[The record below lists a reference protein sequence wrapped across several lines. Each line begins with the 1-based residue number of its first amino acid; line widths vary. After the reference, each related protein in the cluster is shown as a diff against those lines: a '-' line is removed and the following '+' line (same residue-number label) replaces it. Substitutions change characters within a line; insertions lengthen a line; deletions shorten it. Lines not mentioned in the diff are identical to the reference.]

1 MLRDNCEGR
10 LPEVLKRKN
19 LARWQLSERLP
30 DVVPCKVVRE
40 REEGLIDADLGGPS
54 LQEARGARWRRQ
66 ARRLLHRPG
75 SDRQPVRVPAWVP
88 EEHHG
93 ERSRRAGRQALQY
106 TGRVFLD
113 LSAAARVKA
122 LQAGALLEV
131 HCGEQDH

>member
-1 MLRDNCEGR
+1 MAHLYK
-10 LPEVLKRKN
+10 KRV
-19 LARWQLSERLP
+19 AH
-30 DVVPCKVVRE
+30 
-40 REEGLIDADLGGPS
+40 AGGGK
-54 LQEARGARWRRQ
+54 RGGYRTG
-66 ARRLLHRPG
+66 P
-75 SDRQPVRVPAWVP
+75 DRQPVRVPAWVP